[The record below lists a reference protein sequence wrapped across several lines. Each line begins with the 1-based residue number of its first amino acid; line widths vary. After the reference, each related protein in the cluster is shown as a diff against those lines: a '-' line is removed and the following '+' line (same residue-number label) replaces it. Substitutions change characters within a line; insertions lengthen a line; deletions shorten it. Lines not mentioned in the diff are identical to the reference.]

1 MIRLRRLIF
10 DLNNS
15 SHIHWMKPF
24 VKYKNNEAYLEK
36 KNKRQER
43 KHEDDMNDHFSRVHN
58 QFEFLLNSID
68 HQQEHKHIC
77 VGSFRRE

>member
-1 MIRLRRLIF
+1 
-10 DLNNS
+10 
-15 SHIHWMKPF
+15 MKPF

-43 KHEDDMNDHFSRVHN
+43 KHEDDMNDHFSRVRN

-68 HQQEHKHIC
+68 HQ
-77 VGSFRRE
+77 